1 MSQVGASQFVHNSRG
16 GRRRPGVGAKGCA
29 WKFSHRFSF
38 FSTQE
43 AGLWGESRSWGF
55 ADLGDLDSVRRGR
68 GRVLGAVPA
77 SSGGWLDMQTLRPCW
92 ISLCVLTRSLGELG
106 RHVTVREVWSG
117 IGGRA
122 DYTHGPKPT
131 PHSLFK
137 SVYVPS
143 VAAFDLQWL
152 SWVWL

>member
-29 WKFSHRFSF
+29 WKFSHRFPF

-43 AGLWGESRSWGF
+43 AGLWEESRSWGF

-117 IGGRA
+117 IGGQTTPMGQSLPP
-122 DYTHGPKPT
+122 THF
-131 PHSLFK
+131 LNQFM
-137 SVYVPS
+137 YR
-143 VAAFDLQWL
+143 LWL
-152 SWVWL
+152 LSIYSG